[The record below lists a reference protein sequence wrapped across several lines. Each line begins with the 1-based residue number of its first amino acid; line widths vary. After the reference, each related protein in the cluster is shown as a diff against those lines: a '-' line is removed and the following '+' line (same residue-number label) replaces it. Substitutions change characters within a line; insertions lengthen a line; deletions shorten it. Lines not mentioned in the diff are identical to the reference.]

1 MVMTISKTKIT
12 FTQQSLLG
20 KATESLLCFD
30 ISEIRDS
37 ASGEDRHGIEV
48 ITLAALGVKVLLKVK
63 LCSALFVNSFH
74 DGKGVAR
81 VLRSR

>member
-1 MVMTISKTKIT
+1 
-12 FTQQSLLG
+12 
-20 KATESLLCFD
+20 
-30 ISEIRDS
+30 
-37 ASGEDRHGIEV
+37 V